1 MLCAQTALLCK
12 LLAAA
17 DPLSF
22 ESAPPGMETDL
33 LLSAADAIVSS
44 HSRSRADV
52 GTRLA
57 VGLLLPHSRPQGDLR
72 ITAALSE
79 IIAHHSPGTDA
90 ETKLLLDLVHP
101 LVAKKSLRVVDGC
114 VNLILSR
121 YHHYDGTS
129 AGGAVYWLLRGV
141 ELEREVYHYMEVG
154 SCSRLLMTS
163 CVTTSSALLSGLVGD
178 NESLGT
184 IFTKAKDM
192 ATSIREDDLD
202 LSGVREVA
210 VLLHVADLATAIV
223 EKRRDDV
230 VASHISGCLADGVG
244 NDGAIHVLAHS
255 SMHWNLLR
263 LAYVILN
270 KCAESAPFDVA
281 GMEVLLLRYTELGN
295 YEPKMRLA
303 FAKGL
308 MRAHVTENAKRKTSM
323 SSSTASHLDGVLSS
337 KLTLYS
343 PADQERIVANMLGM

>member
-22 ESAPPGMETDL
+22 ESAPPGLETDL

-44 HSRSRADV
+44 HSSSRADV

-57 VGLLLPHSRPQGDLR
+57 VGLLLPHARPQGDLR
-72 ITAALSE
+72 ITAALAE

-90 ETKLLLDLVHP
+90 EAKLLLDLVHP

-114 VNLILSR
+114 VNLVLSR
-121 YHHYDGTS
+121 YQRYDGT
-129 AGGAVYWLLRGV
+129 AAAGAVYWLLRGV
-141 ELEREVYHYMEVG
+141 ELEREAYHSMEVG
-154 SCSRLLMTS
+154 SCSRLLVTS
-163 CVTTSSALLSGLVGD
+163 CVTTSSTLLSGLVGD
-178 NESLGT
+178 NENLGT
-184 IFTKAKDM
+184 TFMKAKDM

-202 LSGVREVA
+202 LCDVREVA
-210 VLLHVADLATAIV
+210 VLLHIADLATAIV
-223 EKRRDDV
+223 EKRGDDV
-230 VASHISGCLADGVG
+230 VASHISACLADGLR
-244 NDGAIHVLAHS
+244 NDGAVHVLAHS
-255 SMHWNLLR
+255 SMHWTLLR

-270 KCAESAPFDVA
+270 KNEESAPFDVA
-281 GMEVLLLRYTELGN
+281 GMEVLLLRLTELGN
-295 YEPKMRLA
+295 HEPKMRLA

-308 MRAHVTENAKRKTSM
+308 MRAHVTGNAKLKTSM
-323 SSSTASHLDGVLSS
+323 TSTSSHLDGAVSS

-343 PADQERIVANMLGM
+343 PADQERIVANMLDM